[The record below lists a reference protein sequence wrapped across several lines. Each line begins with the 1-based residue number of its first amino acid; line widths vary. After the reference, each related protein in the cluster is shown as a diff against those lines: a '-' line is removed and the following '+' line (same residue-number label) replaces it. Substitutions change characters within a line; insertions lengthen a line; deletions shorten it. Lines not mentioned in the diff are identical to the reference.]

1 MLKYCAAAALLLATT
16 PPVLAAVDICM
27 YEGQDMADL
36 ARARDNGHNMLPL
49 VREAEGK
56 FADEGQHERF
66 LRKMALAYGNPELSA
81 DELEQAVLQACYGD

>member
-1 MLKYCAAAALLLATT
+1 MLKTCVAAMLLVATL
-16 PPVLAAVDICM
+16 PALAAVDICM

-36 ARARDNGHNMLPL
+36 ARARDNGQNMLPL

-81 DELEQAVLQACYGD
+81 DELEQGVLQACYGE